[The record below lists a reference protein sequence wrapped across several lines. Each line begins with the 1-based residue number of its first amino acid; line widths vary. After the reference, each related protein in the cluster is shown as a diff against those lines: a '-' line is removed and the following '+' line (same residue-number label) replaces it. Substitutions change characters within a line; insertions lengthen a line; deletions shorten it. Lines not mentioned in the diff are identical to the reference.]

1 MNGTKF
7 DIIIIGAGHAGVEAA
22 LAATRIRCR
31 VLLITHNIETIGQM
45 SCNPSIG
52 GIGKSHLVKEIDAMG
67 GVMARASD
75 LAGIQFRILNAS
87 KGSAVRATR
96 VQADRILYK
105 RAILNLLE
113 NTPNLTILQQTVDN
127 IIVEHDRAVGVRTHL
142 QLEFKARAV
151 ILAVGTFL
159 NGKIHVGLNNYSGG
173 RAGDPAAIALAKSLR
188 QLPHRG
194 LRLKTGTPPR
204 IAGNTIDYRELQEQK
219 SDYPLP
225 TFSFIG
231 DGIHPEQV
239 SCHITHTNE
248 QTHEIIRAN
257 LARSPLY
264 TGVIE
269 GIGPRY
275 CPSIEDKIV
284 RFADKTRHQIFLEP
298 EGLNTYEVYPNGIS
312 TSLPFDVQVDLVHSI
327 KGLEQAK
334 LTRPGYAIEYD
345 FFDPRDLKFSL
356 ESKFI
361 SGLFFAGQING
372 TTGYEEAAAQGLIAG
387 INAALL
393 VQEKEP
399 WWPRRD
405 QAYMGVMIEDLV
417 IRGVDEPYRMFTS
430 RAEYRLLLREDNA
443 DLRLTE
449 IGRRLGV
456 VDDYRWSIFSEK
468 AGMIEREKERLSKV
482 WVIAASDLGVKVAR
496 ILGKPME
503 RDCLALDL
511 LRRHDLDYLRLM
523 EIDELMPEYAVLPQA
538 AEQIEIQ
545 MKYAGYIERQQ
556 AEIERQRRYEET
568 SLPKDIDYNL
578 VHGLSNEVRQRLI
591 KVSPQTL
598 GQTARIPGIT
608 PAAVS
613 ILLVYL
619 KRNFKF

>member
-1 MNGTKF
+1 MNNTRF
-7 DIIIIGAGHAGVEAA
+7 DIIVIGAGHAGVEAA
-22 LAATRIRCR
+22 LAATRMRCR
-31 VLLITHNIETIGQM
+31 VLLITHNIETVGQM

-52 GIGKSHLVKEIDAMG
+52 GIGKSHLVKEIDALG
-67 GVMARASD
+67 GVMAKASD

-87 KGSAVRATR
+87 KGPAVRATR

-105 RAILNLLE
+105 RAILNILE
-113 NTPNLTILQQTVDN
+113 NTPNLTILQQTVDD
-127 IIVEHDRAVGVRTHL
+127 IIVERDQVVGVKTHL
-142 QLEFKARAV
+142 QLEFRARAV
-151 ILAVGTFL
+151 VLAGGTFL
-159 NGKIHVGLNNYSGG
+159 NGKIHVGLNSYAGG
-173 RAGDPAAIALAKSLR
+173 RMGDPAAIALANSLR
-188 QLPHRG
+188 QLPHRV

-204 IAGNTIDYRELQEQK
+204 IAGNTINYKELQEQK

-231 DGIHPEQV
+231 DGIHPPQI

-257 LARSPLY
+257 LSRSPLY

-284 RFADKTRHQIFLEP
+284 RFADKTQHQIFLEP